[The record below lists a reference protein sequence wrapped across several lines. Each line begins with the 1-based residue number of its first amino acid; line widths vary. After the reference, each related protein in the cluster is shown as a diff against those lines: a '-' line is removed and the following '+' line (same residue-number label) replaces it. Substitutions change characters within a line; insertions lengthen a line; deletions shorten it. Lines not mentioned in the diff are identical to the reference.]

1 MGKNLMPKII
11 VIIVLVVLGGL
22 TLYPPDKKL
31 KPGPDLG
38 GGTSLIYQIDT
49 TDMPE
54 SETRDLAQ
62 RMITVLR
69 DRIDPANIQN
79 LIWQPQGNT
88 RFEIKMPLASAE
100 TRLKRQEFDDAKR
113 ELLDENIRPTQIMVS
128 LAKPAEERAADFND
142 FTQEDPNRLA
152 ILKTLADAYDERE
165 ELRNQRDTLLSEL
178 ETSEQE
184 MSSAGIEPNEVK
196 LNVADWTKLDVNEL
210 ADSLREFADSNEHVE
225 MLGEYV
231 KKYSDWAEVVNKLT
245 DEEFVERYESAKA
258 DLDKLN
264 LTEDQ
269 LKSCY
274 EEEEKSRERRS
285 KIEKLITEFPDRE
298 DKIRAVVAAF
308 DEYRPYQGRLDDP
321 KDLQRMLKGAGILEF
336 RILPTTDHPEVDI
349 DEMNRQVELLKTKG
363 PKFASNASRGK
374 YVWCEIEDFKEWGI
388 PTSIVGQFGEKY
400 FVLASNQTNESLL
413 HSTEG
418 PRAWKLERSFPSTDE
433 MGRRAI
439 GFSLNDK
446 GGILFG
452 KLTGNNIDRPLCIL
466 LDGVAISAP
475 SINERIGASGII
487 KGSFSQTDVFDMVD
501 KLNAGSLPSKL
512 IEQPISVKTIGPS
525 IGADNRDKGIFAG
538 FVGLCLVVFCM
549 LVYYTLAGC
558 IADAALFMNL
568 LFVLAIMALIRATF
582 TLPGIAGM
590 ILTIGMSVDANVLI
604 FERIREEQQKGSS
617 LRIAI
622 RNGYQRAFRTILDAN
637 ITTFITAAIL
647 FWVASEEIK
656 GFALVLMLGIGSSMF
671 TALFVTRVMFDFVY
685 FFKPTWREMKMT
697 ILATWPFWLL
707 VTLLGGLS
715 LQPFSFTYFFILLLI
730 SIVAGFV
737 IALVTTV
744 IIFAIGYLAM
754 WARKHGIIKEH
765 LLMLNLIRKPNVNWM
780 ALRPIFISLSI
791 LLIAAG
797 LFVFFTRDDATN
809 NKYGIEFTSGT
820 KAQINLKDNINLS
833 RQEVE
838 NRIRKMGTDPNNPNP
853 ALATTSVYSIGKPKP
868 DIQSEDGEKVYKQYE
883 INTTETNKS
892 TTTITLSG
900 PSQHTVEA
908 VTSAITKADD
918 EFGSGLS
925 NLQITQQSSN
935 TFVVT
940 TSQMNKSLVTNVL
953 TTSFADAN
961 VFADVNIGEPQ
972 VDEVVNDAILK
983 AFEGELEIQ
992 QDLVPTITGQEK
1004 ITKELIDSHPE
1015 LADFL
1020 GGIKITCEIA
1030 RAATAEEILAR
1041 LADLQYKP
1049 DMQNLDRYE
1058 HKILKTDLTQ
1068 IEPNEPANS
1077 FVYISVA
1084 PEAGFRELTEDE
1096 WTRFVD
1102 NERTRVLAATRLE
1115 TSLPRVTQI
1124 DPTVGAEAK
1133 QQALIAIVLSLFAI
1147 VTYIWVRFGD
1157 VRYGLA
1163 AIAALVHDVC
1173 ITLGAITACTYI
1185 ASTTIGGTLLI
1196 GDFKINLA
1204 IIAAL
1209 LTIIGY
1215 SLNDTIVVFDRIREN
1230 RKKARLVPQT
1240 ITNSINQTI
1249 SRTILT
1255 SFTTFIVVLVMYIF
1269 GGQGL
1274 RGFTFAIG
1282 FGIII
1287 GTYSSVAIAAP
1298 ILLLGTKPVS
1308 DKDRKSIRAKE
1319 QKNRRKKE
1327 RK

>member
-11 VIIVLVVLGGL
+11 VITVLVVLAGL
-22 TLYPPDKKL
+22 TLYPPSKKL

-49 TDMPE
+49 QGMEE
-54 SETRDLAQ
+54 SEKRDLAQ

-69 DRIDPANIQN
+69 RRIDPANIQN

-100 TRLKRQEFDDAKR
+100 TRLKRLEFDNAKK
-113 ELLDENIRPTQIMVS
+113 ELLDENISPSKIMLS

-152 ILKTLADAYDERE
+152 ILETLASAYDERK
-165 ELRNQRDTLLSEL
+165 ELQNQRDKLLLEL

-184 MSSAGIEPNEVK
+184 ISSAGIEPNKVK
-196 LNVADWTKLDVNEL
+196 LNAADWIKLDVNEL
-210 ADSLREFADSNEHVE
+210 ADSLKEFADSNEHVE

-245 DEEFVERYESAKA
+245 DEEFVEKYESAKTA
-258 DLDKLN
+258 LDKLN

-269 LKSCY
+269 INSCLEMPAKSA
-274 EEEEKSRERRS
+274 ERRL
-285 KIEKLITEFPDRE
+285 KIEQLITEFPDRE
-298 DKIRAVVAAF
+298 EKIRAVVAAF
-308 DEYRPYQGRLDDP
+308 DRYRPDKGRLDDP

-336 RILPTTDHPEVDI
+336 RILPTI
-349 DEMNRQVELLKTKG
+349 DEPDVDVDEMTRQVDLLKTKG
-363 PKFASNASRGK
+363 PKFASNASKGK
-374 YVWCEIEDFKEWGI
+374 YVWCEIENNDEWKI
-388 PTSIVGQFGEKY
+388 TNSIRAQFGEKY
-400 FVLASNQTNESLL
+400 FVLASNQTSECLL

-475 SINERIGASGII
+475 SINERIGKSGII
-487 KGSFSQTDVFDMVD
+487 KGSFSQTEVSDMVD

-525 IGADNRDKGIFAG
+525 IGADNRNKGIKAG
-538 FVGLCLVVFCM
+538 LIGLLLVVLCM
-549 LVYYTLAGC
+549 LVYYTLAGG
-558 IADAALFMNL
+558 IADVALLMNL

-671 TALFVTRVMFDFVY
+671 TALFVTRVMFDF
-685 FFKPTWREMKMT
+685 
-697 ILATWPFWLL
+697 LL
-707 VTLLGGLS
+707 NK
-715 LQPFSFTYFFILLLI
+715 
-730 SIVAGFV
+730 
-737 IALVTTV
+737 
-744 IIFAIGYLAM
+744 
-754 WARKHGIIKEH
+754 RIIKEH
-765 LLMLNLIRKPNVNWM
+765 LLMLNLIRTPNVNWM
-780 ALRPIFISLSI
+780 ALRPIFISISI

-797 LFVFFTRDDATN
+797 LFVFFTRNDATN
-809 NKYGIEFTSGT
+809 NKYGIEFTAGT
-820 KAQINLKDNINLS
+820 SAQINLKDDVNLS

-868 DIQSEDGEKVYKQYE
+868 NIQSEDGEKIYTQYE

-892 TTTITLSG
+892 ATTITLSG
-900 PSQHTVEA
+900 PPQHTVET

-918 EFGSGLS
+918 EFGGGLS
-925 NLQITQQSSN
+925 NLQITEQSSN

-953 TTSFADAN
+953 TTAFADAN
-961 VFADVNIGEPQ
+961 VFADANIGEPQ
-972 VDEVVNDAILK
+972 IDEVVNDAILK
-983 AFEGELEIQ
+983 AFEGKLEIQ
-992 QDLVPTITGQEK
+992 QNLVPTITGQEK
-1004 ITKELIDSHPE
+1004 ITEELIDSYPA
-1015 LADFL
+1015 LSDFL
-1020 GGIKITCEIA
+1020 GGIKILCEIE
-1030 RAATAEEILAR
+1030 RAATVEELDSR

-1049 DMQNLDRYE
+1049 DMQHLDRYN
-1058 HKILKTDLTQ
+1058 HKILKSD
-1068 IEPNEPANS
+1068 ISEMEPNEPVNS
-1077 FVYISVA
+1077 FVYISVE
-1084 PEAGFRELTEDE
+1084 PEAGFRELTEEE
-1096 WTRFVD
+1096 WTRFVE
-1102 NERTRVLAATRLE
+1102 NERTRVLGATRLE

-1124 DPTVGAEAK
+1124 DPSVGSEAK

-1157 VRYGLA
+1157 FRYGFA

-1185 ASTTIGGTLLI
+1185 AGTVIGDILLI
-1196 GDFKINLA
+1196 GDFKIDLA

-1230 RKKARLVPQT
+1230 RKKARLIPQT

-1249 SRTILT
+1249 SRTIMT
-1255 SFTTFIVVLVMYIF
+1255 SFTTFIVVLIMYIF

-1274 RGFTFAIG
+1274 RGFTFAMG
-1282 FGIII
+1282 LGIII
-1287 GTYSSVAIAAP
+1287 GTYSSIAIAAP
-1298 ILLLGTKPVS
+1298 ILLLGTKAGS

>member
-1 MGKNLMPKII
+1 ME
-11 VIIVLVVLGGL
+11 
-22 TLYPPDKKL
+22 
-31 KPGPDLG
+31 
-38 GGTSLIYQIDT
+38 
-49 TDMPE
+49 E
-54 SETRDLAQ
+54 SEKRDLSQ

-69 DRIDPANIQN
+69 RRIDPANIQN
-79 LIWQPQGNT
+79 LIWLPQGNT

-100 TRLKRQEFDDAKR
+100 TRLKRQDFDNAKK
-113 ELLDENIRPTQIMVS
+113 ELLAENISPSKIMLS
-128 LAKPAEERAADFND
+128 LAKPAEERTADFND

-152 ILKTLADAYDERE
+152 ILETLADAYDERKG
-165 ELRNQRDTLLSEL
+165 LQNQRDKLLLEL

-184 MSSAGIEPNEVK
+184 MSSADIEPNEVK
-196 LNVADWTKLDVNEL
+196 LNVADWIKLDVNEL
-210 ADSLREFADSNEHVE
+210 ADSLKEFTDSNEHVE

-245 DEEFVERYESAKA
+245 DEEFVEKYESAKTA
-258 DLDKLN
+258 LDKLN

-269 LKSCY
+269 INSCL
-274 EEEEKSRERRS
+274 EKPEKSAERRLE
-285 KIEKLITEFPDRE
+285 IEKLVTEFSDRE
-298 DKIRAVVAAF
+298 EKIRAVVTAF
-308 DEYRPYQGRLDDP
+308 DEYRPFQGRLDDP

-336 RILPTTDHPEVDI
+336 RILPTI
-349 DEMNRQVELLKTKG
+349 DEPDVDVDEMTRQAELLKTKG
-363 PKFASNASRGK
+363 PKFASNASKGK
-374 YVWCEIEDFKEWGI
+374 YVWCEIEDIEEWKI
-388 PTSIVGQFGEKY
+388 TNAIVAQFGEKY
-400 FVLASNQTNESLL
+400 FVLASDQASESLL
-413 HSTEG
+413 HKTEG
-418 PRAWKLERSFPSTDE
+418 PRAWKLVRSFPSTDQV
-433 MGRRAI
+433 GRRAI

-466 LDGVAISAP
+466 LDGIAISAP
-475 SINERIGASGII
+475 SIDERIGASGII
-487 KGSFSQTDVFDMVD
+487 RGSFSQTDVSDMVD
-501 KLNAGSLPSKL
+501 KLNAGSLPARL

-525 IGADNRDKGIFAG
+525 IGADNRDKGIKAG
-538 FVGLCLVVFCM
+538 FVGLCLVVLCM
-549 LVYYTLAGC
+549 LVYYTLAGG
-558 IADAALFMNL
+558 IADVALLMNL

-671 TALFVTRVMFDFVY
+671 TALFVTRVMFDFLY
-685 FFKPTWREMKMT
+685 FFKPTWPEMKMT
-697 ILATWPFWLL
+697 ILATWPFWGIVSLL
-707 VTLLGGLS
+707 VGLS
-715 LQPFSFTYFFILLLI
+715 LQPFSFMYFFILLLI
-730 SIVAGFV
+730 SIVGGSI

-754 WARKHGIIKEH
+754 WARKRGILKER

-780 ALRPIFISLSI
+780 ALRPVFLGISI
-791 LLIAAG
+791 LLITAG

-809 NKYGIEFTSGT
+809 NKYGIEFTAGT
-820 KAQINLKDNINLS
+820 TAQINLKDNINLS

-853 ALATTSVYSIGKPKP
+853 ALATTRVYSIGKPKQN
-868 DIQSEDGEKVYKQYE
+868 IQSEDGEKVYKQYE

-900 PSQHTVEA
+900 PSQHTIEKVIE
-908 VTSAITKADD
+908 AITTADD
-918 EFGSGLS
+918 EFGGGLS
-925 NLQITQQSSN
+925 NLQITEQSSN
-935 TFVVT
+935 TFVVI
-940 TSQMNKSLVTNVL
+940 TSQMNKSLVTTVL
-953 TTSFADAN
+953 TTAFADAN
-961 VFADVNIGEPQ
+961 VFANANIGEPQ

-983 AFEGELEIQ
+983 AFEDELEIQ
-992 QDLVPTITGQEK
+992 QNLVPTITGQEK
-1004 ITKELIDSHPE
+1004 ITEELIDSSPA

-1020 GGIKITCEIA
+1020 GGIKITCKIT
-1030 RAATAEEILAR
+1030 RAATVEEINSR

-1049 DMQNLDRYE
+1049 DMQNLAEYQ
-1058 HKILKTDLTQ
+1058 HKILKSD
-1068 IEPNEPANS
+1068 ISEMEPNVPVNS
-1077 FVYISVA
+1077 FIYISVE

-1096 WTRFVD
+1096 WTRFVE
-1102 NERTRVLAATRLE
+1102 NERTKVLAATRLE

-1124 DPTVGAEAK
+1124 DPSVGAEAK

-1157 VRYGLA
+1157 FRYGLA

-1185 ASTTIGGTLLI
+1185 ASTTIGETLLI

-1255 SFTTFIVVLVMYIF
+1255 SFTTFIVVLIMYIF

-1287 GTYSSVAIAAP
+1287 GTYSSIAIAAP
-1298 ILLLGTKPVS
+1298 ILLLGTKAVS

>member
-11 VIIVLVVLGGL
+11 VITVLVVLAGL
-22 TLYPPDKKL
+22 TLYPPSKKL

-49 TDMPE
+49 QGLE
-54 SETRDLAQ
+54 EIEKRDLSQ

-69 DRIDPANIQN
+69 RRIDPANIQN

-100 TRLKRQEFDDAKR
+100 TRLKRQDFDKAKR
-113 ELLDENIRPTQIMVS
+113 ELLAENISAAKIMVS
-128 LAKPAEERAADFND
+128 LAKPAEERGADFND

-152 ILKTLADAYDERE
+152 ILETLANTYDERKG
-165 ELRNQRDTLLSEL
+165 LQNQRDKLLLEL

-196 LNVADWTKLDVNEL
+196 LNVADWIKLDVNEL
-210 ADSLREFADSNEHVE
+210 ADSLKEFADSNEHVE

-231 KKYSDWAEVVNKLT
+231 KKYSTWAEVVNKLT
-245 DEEFVERYESAKA
+245 DEEFVEKYESAKTA
-258 DLDKLN
+258 LDKLN
-264 LTEDQ
+264 LTEEQIDFC
-269 LKSCY
+269 L
-274 EEEEKSRERRS
+274 EMPEKSAERRLE
-285 KIEKLITEFPDRE
+285 IEKLITEFSDRKE
-298 DKIRAVVAAF
+298 KIRAVVAAF
-308 DEYRPYQGRLDDP
+308 DEYRPFQGRLDDP

-336 RILPTTDHPEVDI
+336 RILPTI
-349 DEMNRQVELLKTKG
+349 DEPDVDVDEMTRQAELLKTKG
-363 PKFASNASRGK
+363 PKFASNASKGK
-374 YVWCEIEDFKEWGI
+374 YVWCEIEDIKEWKI
-388 PTSIVGQFGEKY
+388 TNAIVAQFGEKY
-400 FVLASNQTNESLL
+400 FVLASDQASESLL
-413 HSTEG
+413 HKTEG
-418 PRAWKLERSFPSTDE
+418 PRAWKLVRSFPSTDE
-433 MGRRAI
+433 MARRAI

-466 LDGVAISAP
+466 LDGIAISAP

-487 KGSFSQTDVFDMVD
+487 KGSFNQTDVFDMVD
-501 KLNAGSLPSKL
+501 KLNAGSLPARL

-525 IGADNRDKGIFAG
+525 IGADNRDKGIYAG
-538 FVGLCLVVFCM
+538 LVGLCVVLFCM
-549 LVYYTLAGC
+549 LVYYTLAGS
-558 IADAALFMNL
+558 IADVALLMNL

-671 TALFVTRVMFDFVY
+671 TALFVTRVMFDF
-685 FFKPTWREMKMT
+685 
-697 ILATWPFWLL
+697 LL
-707 VTLLGGLS
+707 DK
-715 LQPFSFTYFFILLLI
+715 
-730 SIVAGFV
+730 
-737 IALVTTV
+737 
-744 IIFAIGYLAM
+744 
-754 WARKHGIIKEH
+754 RIIKEH
-765 LLMLNLIRKPNVNWM
+765 LLMLNLIRKPNINWM
-780 ALRPIFISLSI
+780 ALRPVFLGISTV
-791 LLIAAG
+791 LIATG

-809 NKYGIEFTSGT
+809 NKYGIEFTAGT
-820 KAQINLKDNINLS
+820 SAQINLKDNINLS

-838 NRIRKMGTDPNNPNP
+838 NRIRKMGTDANNPNP
-853 ALATTSVYSIGKPKP
+853 ALATTRVYSIGKPKP
-868 DIQSEDGEKVYKQYE
+868 NIQSENGEKIYKQYE

-892 TTTITLSG
+892 TTIITLSG
-900 PSQHTVEA
+900 PSQHTVETA
-908 VTSAITKADD
+908 TSAITQADD
-918 EFGSGLS
+918 EFGSRLS
-925 NLQITQQSSN
+925 NLQVTKQSSN

-953 TTSFADAN
+953 TTAFADAN
-961 VFADVNIGEPQ
+961 VFADANIGEPQ

-992 QDLVPTITGQEK
+992 QNLVPTITEQEK
-1004 ITKELIDSHPE
+1004 ITEELIDSYPN

-1020 GGIKITCEIA
+1020 GGIKITCDIT
-1030 RAATAEEILAR
+1030 RAATAEEINSR

-1049 DMQNLDRYE
+1049 DMQHLNRYS
-1058 HKILKTDLTQ
+1058 HKILKSD
-1068 IEPNEPANS
+1068 ISEMEPNEPVNS
-1077 FVYISVA
+1077 FMYISVE

-1096 WTRFVD
+1096 WTRFVE
-1102 NERTRVLAATRLE
+1102 NERTRLLGATRLE

-1124 DPTVGAEAK
+1124 DPSVGAEAK

-1157 VRYGLA
+1157 FRYGLA

-1185 ASTTIGGTLLI
+1185 ASTTIGETLLI

-1249 SRTILT
+1249 SRTVMT
-1255 SFTTFIVVLVMYIF
+1255 SFTTFIVVLIMYIF

-1287 GTYSSVAIAAP
+1287 GTYSSIAIAAP
-1298 ILLLGTKPVS
+1298 ILLLGTKAGS